1 MKKPR
6 WENVFKGQYE
16 EGIFFKAVEIIHYD
30 TSRPKHQTKY
40 LSKSKHEFVRISHRS
55 NGSNEVKQ

>member
-6 WENVFKGQYE
+6 WENIFKGQYE
-16 EGIFFKAVEIIHYD
+16 KGFFFKAVEIIHYD

-55 NGSNEVKQ
+55 HG